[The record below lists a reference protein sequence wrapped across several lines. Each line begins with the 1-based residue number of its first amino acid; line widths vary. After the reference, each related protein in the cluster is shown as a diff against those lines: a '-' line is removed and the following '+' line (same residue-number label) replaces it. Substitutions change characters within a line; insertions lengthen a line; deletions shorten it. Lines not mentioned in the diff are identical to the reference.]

1 VTTPTPKGDVLLF
14 PHGKETVAPVPKRRD
29 KLVIMAE
36 IIDIAQKDAS
46 KTHIM
51 FKANLSFN
59 QLNQYL
65 SVLSQSGLLEK
76 FAYNSREFYKA
87 TSKGVEFMEKQC
99 QIINLLN
106 EGVHAHRSK
115 VKTSL
120 LDYNALPRSKLFG
133 DKSAQNINF

>member
-1 VTTPTPKGDVLLF
+1 
-14 PHGKETVAPVPKRRD
+14 
-29 KLVIMAE
+29 
-36 IIDIAQKDAS
+36 
-46 KTHIM
+46 M